1 MTTRN
6 KSKYVETD
14 IKKKNVVFQAKLLLE
29 AIFTYLTD
37 TQVQKG
43 QGVLGSL
50 DPFILDLELICWCS
64 MAILDLYIYFRYVSK
79 NDDEKRLTL
88 HSVVVSVK
96 STVKIS
102 SVFVAFL

>member
-1 MTTRN
+1 MKRVAAA
-6 KSKYVETD
+6 KKKDSLDPFASDDEEQ
-14 IKKKNVVFQAKLLLE
+14 IKVCWDRYQKKNVVFQAKLLLE

-64 MAILDLYIYFRYVSK
+64 MAILDLYIYFK
-79 NDDEKRLTL
+79 
-88 HSVVVSVK
+88 
-96 STVKIS
+96 
-102 SVFVAFL
+102 